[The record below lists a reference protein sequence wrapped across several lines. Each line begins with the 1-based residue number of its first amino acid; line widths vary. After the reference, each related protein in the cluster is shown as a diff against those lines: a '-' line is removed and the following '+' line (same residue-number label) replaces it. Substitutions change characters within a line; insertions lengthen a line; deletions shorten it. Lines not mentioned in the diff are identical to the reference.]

1 MKGKNKQK
9 ASLMALMLAT
19 SLSLNACGGS
29 QSNNYASDST
39 AGSASFAP
47 ASMNSFGG
55 PKSSASSDF
64 VADLEAALKNERTEE
79 TEDAVEGDAG
89 STQIEKKIIRNVEVS
104 VISDNID
111 ILRNSMT
118 SLKTLV
124 EGLGGY
130 TLGSSADFGT
140 YRTSGEL
147 YFKIPKDKVDG
158 FIASVEASGL
168 KIQSLDDSSTDKT
181 TEYVDIDARLKV
193 KEIQKAKYEEYLKKA
208 ETVEDLLAVEN
219 ELNNLIEEIEA
230 SKSRLQAI
238 DLDVDMTNVKVYLT
252 CNEQLERES
261 FGGRLVSGLKEA
273 GNNLLD
279 AFLNVLDGLSYLII
293 PLVVYFGIF
302 LVLASIFVKTVRKA
316 WGKRA
321 SKDNKLDKKKDLFK
335 RMFSRDK
342 DTNLEK
348 HDSLEKDSSLEKS

>member
-1 MKGKNKQK
+1 MKIRLR
-9 ASLMALMLAT
+9 ASLMALTLAT
-19 SLSLNACGGS
+19 SLSLTACGGS
-29 QSNNYASDST
+29 PSNNYASDGA

-55 PKSSASSDF
+55 SKQSASSDF
-64 VADLEAALKNERTEE
+64 IADLEASLKNKRAEE
-79 TEDAVEGDAG
+79 TDAAVEDAG
-89 STQIEKKIIRNVEVS
+89 STTVEKKIIRNVEMS
-104 VISDNID
+104 VIADNID

-124 EGLGGY
+124 ESLGGY

-158 FIASVEASGL
+158 FIASVETSGL
-168 KIQSLDDSSTDKT
+168 KVQRLDDSSTDKT

-238 DLDVDMTNVKVYLT
+238 DLDVNMTNVRVYLT

-261 FGGRLVSGLKEA
+261 FGGRLLSGLKEA

-279 AFLNVLDGLSYLII
+279 AFLNVLDGLSYMII

-302 LVLASIFVKTVRKA
+302 LVLASIFVKTVRRA
-316 WGKRA
+316 WGKRG
-321 SKDNKLDKKKDLFK
+321 SKENKKSGFFK
-335 RMFSRDK
+335 RKFSRNKADSSQK
-342 DTNLEK
+342 DT
-348 HDSLEKDSSLEKS
+348 SLEKDDGIEKEI

>member
-1 MKGKNKQK
+1 
-9 ASLMALMLAT
+9 MALMLAT
-19 SLSLNACGGS
+19 SLSLTACGGS
-29 QSNNYASDST
+29 SSNNYASDST

-55 PKSSASSDF
+55 SKSSASSDF
-64 VADLEAALKNERTEE
+64 GADLEAALKNERTEE
-79 TEDAVEGDAG
+79 TEVAVEGDAG
-89 STQIEKKIIRNVEVS
+89 STQIEKKIIRNVEMS
-104 VISDNID
+104 VIADNID

-158 FIASVEASGL
+158 FIASVETSGL
-168 KIQSLDDSSTDKT
+168 KVQSLDDSSTDKT

-219 ELNNLIEEIEA
+219 ELNSLIEEIEA

-238 DLDVDMTNVKVYLT
+238 DLDVDMTNVRVYLT

-279 AFLNVLDGLSYLII
+279 AFLNVLDGLSYMII

-302 LVLASIFVKTVRKA
+302 LVLASIFVKTVRRA
-316 WGKRA
+316 WGKRG
-321 SKDNKLDKKKDLFK
+321 SKDNKPDKKKGLFK

-348 HDSLEKDSSLEKS
+348 HDSLEKDNSLEKDS